1 MSLPAFRYH
10 PDPLATGSVICS
22 DARCACCGDGAT
34 FIGRAGAGELTALG
48 PQAVASIRES
58 TGLDEGAEWARLFA
72 ALDKDGSP
80 TTYMFRRI
88 HCGEFGGYQDC
99 D

>member
-10 PDPLATGSVICS
+10 PDPLAPGSVIRS
-22 DARCACCGDGAT
+22 GAPPWER
-34 FIGRAGAGELTALG
+34 FL
-48 PQAVASIRES
+48 
-58 TGLDEGAEWARLFA
+58 A

-80 TTYMFRRI
+80 AAYVFRCI
-88 HCGEFGGYQDC
+88 HCGEPGGYPDC